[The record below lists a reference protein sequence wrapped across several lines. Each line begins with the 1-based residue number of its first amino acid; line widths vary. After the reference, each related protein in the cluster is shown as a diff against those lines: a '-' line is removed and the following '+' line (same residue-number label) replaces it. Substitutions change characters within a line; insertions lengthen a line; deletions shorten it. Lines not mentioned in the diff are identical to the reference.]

1 MHDVQAAAG
10 APLTDGGRR
19 RAGVLLA
26 VAAAVLAADQLTK
39 MLAVALLDPGRAVPV
54 VGELV
59 QLRLIR
65 NPGAAFSLATNLT
78 PVLTVV
84 ALVVVLAILAVS
96 RRVVNRSWAVALGAV
111 LGGALGT
118 LTDRMFRMPGPFRGH
133 VVDFVE
139 LPNWPVFNVADSAIV
154 TGAVVVAVL
163 SVRGIP
169 HDGDRRRSET
179 REEAPAA

>member
-19 RAGVLLA
+19 RSGVLLI

-39 MLAVALLDPGRAVPV
+39 ILAVALLDPGHAVPV
-54 VGELV
+54 IGEVV

-84 ALVVVLAILAVS
+84 AIVVVLVILAVS
-96 RRVVNRSWAVALGAV
+96 RRVAHRSWAVALGAV

-118 LTDRMFRMPGPFRGH
+118 LTDRLFRLPGPFRGH

-139 LPNWPVFNVADSAIV
+139 LPNWPVFNLADSAIV
-154 TGAVVVAVL
+154 TGAVLVAVL

-169 HDGDRRRSET
+169 HDGVSRRSASK
-179 REEAPAA
+179 EAAAA